1 MKERNL
7 LMAVYSSVEY
17 YPPSLNALTNL
28 SVVFDKISI
37 LSRNVKKNE
46 WNYTSNVENILSGE
60 FTPIREVE
68 QQPMYWKVI
77 SFLRYTWEMWK
88 IIKNQNPQ
96 VVILYDPI
104 PTLSYYLISLLS
116 NKKHLVWYHNHDV
129 VEMSQ
134 VRKYSVNWWAA
145 KIEKKLFQSVNIF
158 SLPAQERKSYFDI
171 SLFKGK
177 YYFIPNVPAIALYK
191 KFYTPKTLQDTL
203 KLIYQGTIAKGHG
216 LEEIITTI
224 LPQKIKDKHLELHL
238 KGVISESYKTELLQL
253 AATHGVANVL
263 VFHGFG
269 AYQDVPKIAS
279 ECHIGIAIHT
289 NTDTMNKTL
298 GTSSN
303 KIYEYAAVGLPILL
317 YDNRHFREHLEK
329 YDWAYFTDLSEESLK
344 SCLTAIVNSY
354 TVVSAQAHEDFLKEL
369 NFESYFLPV
378 LKEIEPALH

>member
-37 LSRNVKKNE
+37 LSRNVKPLE
-46 WNYTSNVENILSGE
+46 WNYTSNVANILSGE

-68 QQPMYWKVI
+68 QKPMYWKVI

-116 NKKHLVWYHNHDV
+116 NKKHFVWYHNHDV

-158 SLPAQERKSYFDI
+158 SLPAQERKAYFDL
-171 SLFKGK
+171 SLFNGK
-177 YYFIPNVPAIALYK
+177 YYFIPNVPAITLYK
-191 KFYTPKTLQDTL
+191 KFYTPKTLQGTI

-224 LPQKIKDKHLELHL
+224 LPQKIKDKPLELHL

-289 NTDTMNKTL
+289 KTDTMTKTL

-344 SCLTAIVNSY
+344 SCLTAIVNNY
-354 TVVSAQAHEDFLKEL
+354 PTISAQAHEDFLKEL

-378 LKEIEPALH
+378 LKEIEAALH